1 MFVAAAE
8 VVLDS
13 VAVVAQYYP
22 LERAHPQQV
31 MRVELRLG
39 GGDQH
44 TRMGIDL
51 EAQGV
56 VGGT

>member
-1 MFVAAAE
+1 VAAAE